1 MTSKK
6 SVKSEKEFQEIRE
19 KIDETDKKLL
29 DVLEKRFELSR
40 EMALYKLVNDLPVK
54 DNKREK
60 KLIKNRIDS
69 SVLDQK
75 FLRKIFREILK
86 ESKKIQK
93 DEQGK

>member
-1 MTSKK
+1 MNSKK
-6 SVKSEKEFQEIRE
+6 SVKSEKEFQELR
-19 KIDETDKKLL
+19 KQIDETDKQLL
-29 DVLEKRFELSR
+29 DILENRFELSR

-60 KLIKNRIDS
+60 QLIKNRIDS